1 MINAKLFFITQG
13 ESPYRRATYRYTPIL
28 AWILTPNIYV
38 SPLFG
43 KALFVVSD
51 VAVGYLIYQILRL
64 RHCRTGTSL
73 LCAQLWWYNP
83 MPITVSSR
91 GNAES
96 LIAVLVL
103 GTIYCLLKGG
113 QRFHTMAAVLYAT
126 SVHMKIYPVTYAL
139 PIYLMLGWH
148 YCGQKQWLPFRLHDR
163 IHYDVGLNRTR
174 VTFVGIAIVTFAAL
188 TTVCYMLQ
196 V

>member
-1 MINAKLFFITQG
+1 MVVYILLFCIQG
-13 ESPYRRATYRYTPIL
+13 ESPYLRATYRYTPIL
-28 AWILTPNIYV
+28 AWLLTPNIYV

-43 KALFVVSD
+43 KTLFILSD
-51 VAVGYLIYQILRL
+51 VAVGFLIYKILHL
-64 RHCRTGTSL
+64 RHCQHTTSL

-83 MPITVSSR
+83 LPITVSSR

-103 GTIYCLLKGG
+103 GTLYCLLKRGRWY
-113 QRFHTMAAVLYAT
+113 QATAAVLYAT

-148 YCGQKQWLPFRLHDR
+148 YCKQKQWLPFGLHQW
-163 IHYDVGLNRTR
+163 IQYDVGLNRTR
-174 VTFVGIAIVTFAAL
+174 LMFVAIAVVSFTAL
-188 TTVCYMLQ
+188 TTICYML
-196 V
+196 